1 MAAPP
6 WQLRAARP
14 TNHAQA
20 ASLPGTVIA
29 EASHNA
35 RAEPTLG
42 ATKATHVARRLSH
55 VPAEASHDAGTTAT
69 CLAAEPARAT
79 SAAAGQGVGLH
90 QSRPHKE
97 RHNHDR
103 NLAHDVIL

>member
-1 MAAPP
+1 MAAHP

-14 TNHAQA
+14 TNHAHA

-42 ATKATHVARRLSH
+42 ATKATHVACRLPH
-55 VPAEASHDAGTTAT
+55 VPAEASHDAGTT
-69 CLAAEPARAT
+69 CLAAEPARAA